1 MKRLFI
7 ISALFIGYSVSG
19 MSQSTT
25 EITEQVYVI
34 SKTATIDTSA
44 NIYTFRGMSGR
55 VYESLPV
62 KAQLQI
68 GEALLAKEVKDGAM
82 DDIPAGKTIVEN
94 ERTGLLFLK
103 GKN

>member
-1 MKRLFI
+1 MKKLFI

-25 EITEQVYVI
+25 QTTEQVYVI
-34 SKTATIDTSA
+34 SKTATIDTSI
-44 NIYTFRGMSGR
+44 NVYTFRSMSGQ

-62 KAQLQI
+62 AAKLHV
-68 GEALLAKEVKDGAM
+68 GEAMLAKEVKTGAM

-103 GKN
+103 GK